1 MEGGREE
8 VEKGRERWA
17 DLGRAPPSNQLSQE
31 VEEDKES
38 DVHFPHDRV
47 STVVPGDMVERGGS
61 CEGR

>member
-1 MEGGREE
+1 MGG
-8 VEKGRERWA
+8 WA
-17 DLGRAPPSNQLSQE
+17 NLGRTPPSNQLSQE

-61 CEGR
+61 CEGRGITSASAATLI